1 MNDLFFKLC
10 DRCSLYN
17 YADDNTISISHSD
30 TDELKRQ
37 LQDCSEMA
45 IQWFESNQMQ
55 VNPSKFQLMIMY
67 SGLKPGPIELTICNQ
82 VIQSVECV
90 KLLGI
95 HIDDKLSFDKHISTL
110 CKRASQQCNAL
121 NRIAKFLSKE
131 SKECLFNAFILSNF
145 MYGNLVWHFC
155 SKKSVIKIE
164 KINRKAL
171 RIVMNDYTLSYTDLL
186 STTKR
191 CPLYVSRLKSMATEM
206 FKSMTHNS
214 PIFIENLFTVSD
226 TSYDLRDGKTITQ
239 PPVETTTFGLKS
251 FRYEGAKLWN
261 NLPSQMK
268 CASSLND
275 FKVLV
280 KQWTGPTCRCGS
292 CVLCDINQLWAAL
305 RCAC

>member
-30 TDELKRQ
+30 ADELKRQ

-145 MYGNLVWHFC
+145 MYGNLVWHFLF
-155 SKKSVIKIE
+155 KE
-164 KINRKAL
+164 K
-171 RIVMNDYTLSYTDLL
+171 
-186 STTKR
+186 
-191 CPLYVSRLKSMATEM
+191 
-206 FKSMTHNS
+206 
-214 PIFIENLFTVSD
+214 
-226 TSYDLRDGKTITQ
+226 
-239 PPVETTTFGLKS
+239 
-251 FRYEGAKLWN
+251 
-261 NLPSQMK
+261 
-268 CASSLND
+268 
-275 FKVLV
+275 
-280 KQWTGPTCRCGS
+280 
-292 CVLCDINQLWAAL
+292 CD
-305 RCAC
+305 